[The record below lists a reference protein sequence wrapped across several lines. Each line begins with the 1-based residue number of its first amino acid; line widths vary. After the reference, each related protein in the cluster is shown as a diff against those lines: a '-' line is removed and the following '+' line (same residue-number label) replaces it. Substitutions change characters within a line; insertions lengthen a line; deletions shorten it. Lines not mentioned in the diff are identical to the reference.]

1 MPSTL
6 LLGYLR
12 RSPFRSRKTP
22 FMQYFFCD
30 VSFPNHELWPKIAE
44 IEILG
49 EGKGQQISCCGALRT
64 SDVRSRHES
73 TQRASDVH
81 DDLQGILGT
90 CRDFRPLFDGRG
102 VALVLPWTGG
112 TEFHGEE
119 PNQQW
124 FGDTF
129 VPRVLLDG
137 HDGDRQEYG
146 QRGIRGLHATLQVS
160 LLLLLAVDSRF

>member
-1 MPSTL
+1 MCNEGLFGERDSVAQN
-6 LLGYLR
+6 R
-12 RSPFRSRKTP
+12 RDRDLF
-22 FMQYFFCD
+22 
-30 VSFPNHELWPKIAE
+30 
-44 IEILG
+44 LG

-81 DDLQGILGT
+81 DDLQEGILGT